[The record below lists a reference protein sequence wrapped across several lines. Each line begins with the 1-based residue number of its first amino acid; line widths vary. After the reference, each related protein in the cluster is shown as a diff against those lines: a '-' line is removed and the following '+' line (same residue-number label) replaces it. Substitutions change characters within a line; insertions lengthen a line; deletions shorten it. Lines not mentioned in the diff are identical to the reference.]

1 MDSCKICG
9 RKCKN
14 KGLTTI
20 AGQKA
25 CSIHCAVNI
34 IPLENDKCSQCDSP
48 VFINDMYKINGL
60 MCCSLICKEEA
71 EEKTNVRKKKKLKKK
86 KSKSDFLEPYSK
98 NDNENEYKNSFENN
112 EDKKYNYNEEVNTN
126 VYRSNNKTNYTDIN
140 IGPTNYA
147 LGPRDYNTT
156 DYDVGPGDKK
166 GNLYHGDSNFNN
178 YNNFNNNTNFNNY
191 NIEFDEEDE
200 DEAYGDYD
208 EMNYLREYGQH
219 NYVQK
224 NDGKSGDQMKELGMK
239 LNEGKDKPK
248 NEIKQVLH
256 QGNDVNCDYCGFII
270 KAGTNAF
277 VDNFGKLF
285 DTSECFSNHF
295 QGIPRPNF
303 G

>member
-9 RKCKN
+9 RKYKN